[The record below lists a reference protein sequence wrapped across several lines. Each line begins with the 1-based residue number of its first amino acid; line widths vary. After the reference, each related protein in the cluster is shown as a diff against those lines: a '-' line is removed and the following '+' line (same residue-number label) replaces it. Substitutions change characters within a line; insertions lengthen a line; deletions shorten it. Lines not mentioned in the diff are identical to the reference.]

1 MDAVLLSIRERV
13 NGTVTITTAYSPID
27 VVSKKSGNL
36 ERILVRNG
44 DSIKS
49 EAILGV
55 IRSNANY
62 YDILSIESNLMLV
75 NDSVLNLVVFD
86 RWIYKQYNLGDLQ
99 SEWTSF
105 YSACLKY
112 RAYIER
118 AVIDQKKELLRE
130 QIDKQTEYY
139 FQMKNQADILKE
151 DLQYE
156 EKGHRRDSSLFIHK
170 VMSEAEYE
178 ESARKLLKTRNNV
191 ISFKSQITSTELS
204 ILQNKQQII
213 ELSIQQDDEI
223 LSMEQEINSSRK
235 KLLALIRNWE
245 LSYLLVSPI
254 DGIVSFVRK
263 WDEGQFINIGET
275 FLTVVP
281 KEEYNVVGIVKI
293 PQESFGKIETGQK
306 VNVRLNGY
314 PYMEYGLLIGVVGH
328 ISSVPEEATVQQAS
342 PQYTAEIIFPN
353 GMKSS
358 YGKKLKLIQKMSGT
372 AEIITEERSL
382 MMRLIDPIV
391 TLLKSGI

>member
-1 MDAVLLSIRERV
+1 MD
-13 NGTVTITTAYSPID
+13 
-27 VVSKKSGNL
+27 
-36 ERILVRNG
+36 
-44 DSIKS
+44 
-49 EAILGV
+49 
-55 IRSNANY
+55 
-62 YDILSIESNLMLV
+62 
-75 NDSVLNLVVFD
+75 
-86 RWIYKQYNLGDLQ
+86 
-99 SEWTSF
+99 SF

-223 LSMEQEINSSRK
+223 RIYGT
-235 KLLALIRNWE
+235 RN
-245 LSYLLVSPI
+245 
-254 DGIVSFVRK
+254 
-263 WDEGQFINIGET
+263 
-275 FLTVVP
+275 
-281 KEEYNVVGIVKI
+281 
-293 PQESFGKIETGQK
+293 
-306 VNVRLNGY
+306 
-314 PYMEYGLLIGVVGH
+314 
-328 ISSVPEEATVQQAS
+328 
-342 PQYTAEIIFPN
+342 
-353 GMKSS
+353 
-358 YGKKLKLIQKMSGT
+358 
-372 AEIITEERSL
+372 
-382 MMRLIDPIV
+382 
-391 TLLKSGI
+391 